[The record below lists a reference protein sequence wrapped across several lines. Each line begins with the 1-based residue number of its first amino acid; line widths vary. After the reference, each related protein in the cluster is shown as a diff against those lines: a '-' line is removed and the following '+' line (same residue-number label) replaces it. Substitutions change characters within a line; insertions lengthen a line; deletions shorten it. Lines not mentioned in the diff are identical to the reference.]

1 MHAVWGKDMD
11 GIFRRSSVALVAI
24 SVVLSGCAG
33 HTPGAS
39 MFAKSPEFSETEQPA
54 SALSRVPG
62 DAESK
67 IIDTLLDRQS
77 MLPKGSDLSEVA
89 NAALNASA
97 RASEAELRSAKL
109 RAEAASK
116 NWLPT
121 LGPNISL
128 TSMGD
133 LVTSMLLE
141 QVLFD
146 NGRRKAE
153 RAFAAADVEV
163 VAVNLS
169 EDMNDRVYTALSLYL
184 TALRGTESAQLDARA
199 LGRMRE
205 FERIVVGRVNGGVSD
220 RADQRVVESKIN
232 AMKSSQATAQEVA
245 ATAQAELRAMTGQTF
260 EADLTGR
267 VSLGVPAGSM
277 AMLSVLKA
285 EAEAERSV
293 AEAKMTRAG
302 LLPGV
307 SASVD
312 VSENDVVGAIGS
324 GLETPLGFGT
334 PAQMR
339 AIEASKETAKRQV
352 GEAQEDA
359 ARSESRLRQRLLS
372 FQRQEAEAKQLAEQS
387 HVTFRLF
394 ERQFE
399 AGQRSVMDVINIY
412 EQLVDRER
420 AHVDAKYEV
429 VLIQLEL
436 ARDFGVL
443 ADGDEI

>member
-1 MHAVWGKDMD
+1 MGKMIGQS
-11 GIFRRSSVALVAI
+11 GIALTVSVLL
-24 SVVLSGCAG
+24 LSGCMGNA
-33 HTPGAS
+33 PGAS
-39 MFAKSPEFSETEQPA
+39 MFAKEPDFSETEQPA
-54 SALSRVPG
+54 GALAQAPG
-62 DAESK
+62 EAESQ
-67 IIDTLLDRQS
+67 IIDTLLERQS
-77 MLPKGSDLSEVA
+77 MLPKGSAFDEVA
-89 NAALNASA
+89 RAALNASA

-163 VAVNLS
+163 AAVNLS
-169 EDMNDRVYTALSLYL
+169 TDMNDRVYTALSLYL
-184 TALRGTESAQLDARA
+184 TSLRGTETAQLDGRA
-199 LGRMRE
+199 LSRMRE

-232 AMKSSQATAQEVA
+232 GMKSSQATAQEVA
-245 ATAQAELRAMTGQTF
+245 TTAQAELRAMTGRTF
-260 EADLTGR
+260 DADLPGR
-267 VSLGVPAGSM
+267 VSLKAPAGGVG
-277 AMLSVLKA
+277 MLSVLKA

-293 AEAKMTRAG
+293 ADAKMKRAG

-307 SASVD
+307 SASAD
-312 VSENDVVGAIGS
+312 ISDNDVVGAIGT
-324 GLETPLGFGT
+324 GLTTPLGFGT
-334 PAQMR
+334 PAQTR

-352 GEAQEDA
+352 GEAEEDA
-359 ARSESRLRQRLLS
+359 ARSESRLRQRLKS
-372 FQRQEAEAKQLAEQS
+372 FQRQEVEAKQLAEQS
-387 HVTFRLF
+387 RVTFRLF

-412 EQLVDRER
+412 EQLVERER

-429 VLIQLEL
+429 ILIQLEL
-436 ARDFGVL
+436 ARDFGLL
-443 ADGDEI
+443 ADGEKI

>member
-1 MHAVWGKDMD
+1 MSDTTG
-11 GIFRRSSVALVAI
+11 
-24 SVVLSGCAG
+24 
-33 HTPGAS
+33 TS
-39 MFAKSPEFSETEQPA
+39 MFAKSPDFNETDG
-54 SALSRVPG
+54 ALAQAPG
-62 DAESK
+62 DAESQ
-67 IIDTLLDRQS
+67 IIDTLLTRQS
-77 MLPKGSDLSEVA
+77 MLPRNSALSEVA
-89 NAALNASA
+89 GAALNASA

-163 VAVNLS
+163 AAVALS
-169 EDMNDRVYTALSLYL
+169 QDMNDRVYTALSLYL
-184 TALRGTESAQLDARA
+184 TALRGTETAQIDARA
-199 LGRMRE
+199 LGRMQE

-232 AMKSSQATAQEVA
+232 AMKSSKSTAQEVA
-245 ATAQAELRAMTGQTF
+245 ATAQAELRAMTGQSF
-260 EADLTGR
+260 DVALPGR
-267 VSLGVPAGSM
+267 MSLGAPAGGA

-285 EAEAERSV
+285 EAEAGRSV
-293 AEAKMTRAG
+293 AEAKVRRAG

-312 VSENDVVGAIGS
+312 VSDSDVVGALGT

-339 AIEASKETAKRQV
+339 AIEASKETAARRV
-352 GEAQEDA
+352 GEAQETAD
-359 ARSESRLRQRLLS
+359 RSQSRLRQRLIS

-387 HVTFRLF
+387 RVTYRLF
-394 ERQFE
+394 QRQFE

-420 AHVDAKYEV
+420 EHVDAKYEV
-429 VLIQLEL
+429 ILIQLEL
-436 ARDFGVL
+436 ARDFGLL
-443 ADGDEI
+443 ADGDKI